1 MSILS
6 RFIQSEA
13 GFITAKNRMYIQ
25 LHEYDIRAEI
35 YIRPSLK
42 NLVGME
48 DFIQNEFHIR
58 YY

>member
-42 NLVGME
+42 KFGWNGG
-48 DFIQNEFHIR
+48 F
-58 YY
+58 YPK

>member
-48 DFIQNEFHIR
+48 DFIQNEF
-58 YY
+58 